1 MKHWKWAIGLGLAS
15 ALSAAP
21 REAEAF
27 CGFYVS
33 GADAKLFNN
42 ATQVVL
48 MRDGIR
54 TVLSMQNDYE
64 GPPSAFALV
73 IPVPVVL
80 QEENVKTLPREIFA
94 KVDQLAA
101 PRLVEYWEQ
110 DPCAVQARPE
120 AMAAP
125 GARAKGARS
134 EESEGRA
141 DYGVTV
147 EAQFSVGEYEIV
159 ILGAKDSSGLDSWLR
174 DNEYKIPEGAEPV
187 LRPYVQS
194 NMKFFVAKVNTDKVS
209 FETVDGKRRAKLSP
223 LRFHYDDDRFSL
235 PVRLGLLN
243 SSGTQDLIVHILSPN
258 KRFEVANYP
267 NVTIPT
273 NLDLDEKAIDKF
285 GGFYA
290 DLFDR
295 TLEKHPKAVVTEY
308 AWDAATCDPCPTPPL
323 QHGELMTL
331 GADVIAGDDSSRPR
345 VPIVVESAG
354 TSAGS
359 AAPVDDPLG
368 PPRRRVAY
376 RSMLGP
382 IRACYGELL
391 GEDKAAEGKVELSY
405 QVSAQNTP
413 TNLVVRTSGKLPA
426 KLAECVKARA
436 QTMRVNDAV
445 GQPAKLSAVLR
456 SIVQPP
462 SMNFVLTRLHARYGK
477 DTLGE
482 DLVFREAP
490 PIFGGREVYGE
501 GKKLEQSAKVEP
513 NGRNNFQGRYA
524 IRHLWEGPI
533 KCKNPQRGVWGGPP
547 AGKQQKTQSALD
559 LAFAPRGKTELAQLV
574 VQDVPEI
581 GIEGLGPGRSN
592 PVAYEKAKKKAASKA
607 ADAVANAPSVDV
619 PPDGGGCG
627 CEVAGGAEP
636 STKRGMGFAALAGL
650 AALAAFARRP
660 RRP

>member
-1 MKHWKWAIGLGLAS
+1 MKLGKWTAVLGLA
-15 ALSAAP
+15 AGTWLGAG
-21 REAEAF
+21 EAEAF

-48 MRDGIR
+48 MRDGVR

-110 DPCAVQARPE
+110 DPCATPYPERP
-120 AMAAP
+120 MPAAP
-125 GARAKGARS
+125 GAAKAARS
-134 EESEGRA
+134 EESGGGEG
-141 DYGVTV
+141 YGVTV

-159 ILGAKDSSGLDSWLR
+159 ILGAKDSSGLDRWLR

-331 GADVIAGDDSSRPR
+331 GADVIAGDDGSRPR
-345 VPIVVESAG
+345 VPIVTESS
-354 TSAGS
+354 SASSPSS
-359 AAPVDDPLG
+359 AAPDDPLG
-368 PPRRRVAY
+368 PPRRPTAY

-382 IRACYGELL
+382 IRSCYGELL
-391 GEDKAAEGKVELSY
+391 AEDKAAEGKVELSY
-405 QVSAQNTP
+405 QLSAQRTP
-413 TNLVVRTSGKLPA
+413 TNLTVRTSGKLPA

-436 QTMRVNDAV
+436 QTMRVMDTA
-445 GQPAKLSAVLR
+445 GQMVKLSAELR

-477 DTLGE
+477 ETLGE

-490 PIFGGREVYGE
+490 PIMGGREVYGE

-513 NGRNNFQGRYA
+513 NAHNNFQGRYA
-524 IRHLWEGPI
+524 VRHLWEGPI

-559 LAFAPRGKTELAQLV
+559 LAFAPRGKTELASLV

-581 GIEGLGPGRSN
+581 GIEGLGPGRSD
-592 PVAYEKAKKKAASKA
+592 PVAYEKAKKKAAAKA
-607 ADAVANAPSVDV
+607 ADAAVNAPSVDV

-636 STKRGMGFAALAGL
+636 SNERGFGFATFAGL
-650 AALAAFARRP
+650 AALAAFARRA
-660 RRP
+660 RRL

>member
-1 MKHWKWAIGLGLAS
+1 MKHWKWALGLGLAG
-15 ALSAAP
+15 AVGMATQ
-21 REAEAF
+21 RAEAF

-110 DPCAVQARPE
+110 DPCEVRE
-120 AMAAP
+120 RSKAMPAAP
-125 GARAKGARS
+125 GAARASRS
-134 EESEGRA
+134 EESEGKA

-159 ILGAKDSSGLDSWLR
+159 ILGAKDSSGLDRWLR

-194 NMKFFVAKVNTDKVS
+194 NMKFFVAKVNTDKVT
-209 FETVDGKRRAKLSP
+209 FETVDGVRRAKLSP

-295 TLEKHPKAVVTEY
+295 TLEKNPKAVVTEY

-331 GADVIAGDDSSRPR
+331 GGDVIAGDDASRPR
-345 VPIVVESAG
+345 VPIVTARAESPAVA
-354 TSAGS
+354 S
-359 AAPVDDPLG
+359 DDPFESR
-368 PPRRRVAY
+368 RRRVPY
-376 RSMLGP
+376 QSMLGP

-391 GEDKAAEGKVELSY
+391 TEDKTAEGKVDLSY
-405 QVSAQNTP
+405 QVSPQSTP
-413 TNLVVRTSGKLPA
+413 TNLVVRASGKLPA
-426 KLAECVKARA
+426 KLAECVKTRA
-436 QTMRVNDAV
+436 QTMRVNDPA
-445 GQPAKLSAVLR
+445 GQTAKLSADLR

-477 DTLGE
+477 ETLGE

-490 PIFGGREVYGE
+490 PIMGGREVYGD

-513 NGRNNFQGRYA
+513 NARNNFQGRYA

-533 KCKNPQRGVWGGPP
+533 KCKNPVRGVWGGPP

-559 LAFAPRGKTELAQLV
+559 LAFAPRGKTELAKLV

-581 GIEGLGPGRSN
+581 GIEGLGPGRSD

-607 ADAVANAPSVDV
+607 AEAVATPPSVDV
-619 PPDGGGCG
+619 PPEGGGCG
-627 CEVAGGAEP
+627 CEVAGGEA
-636 STKRGMGFAALAGL
+636 SSQSGAARFGWLAGL
-650 AALAAFARRP
+650 AAIAGFIRRP